1 MPPSKATLWAGR
13 IISGLTTLSFLM
25 DGVIRFFEPA
35 PAVEATV
42 KLGYPE
48 AIIIGLG
55 MVLTL
60 STVLFMIPNKAGA
73 TSFVRG

>member
-1 MPPSKATLWAGR
+1 M
-13 IISGLTTLSFLM
+13 
-25 DGVIRFFEPA
+25 
-35 PAVEATV
+35 EATV

-60 STVLFMIPNKAGA
+60 STVLFMIPNKARA
-73 TSFVRG
+73 TYFVRG